1 MDVPCYF
8 LTEYQYE
15 VISMTLRS
23 EIAKIMVKT
32 APGVYQNYVVKEI
45 GKMVIFV
52 FLDNLSD
59 ILLEWNEMTCI
70 IK

>member
-1 MDVPCYF
+1 
-8 LTEYQYE
+8 
-15 VISMTLRS
+15 MTLRS